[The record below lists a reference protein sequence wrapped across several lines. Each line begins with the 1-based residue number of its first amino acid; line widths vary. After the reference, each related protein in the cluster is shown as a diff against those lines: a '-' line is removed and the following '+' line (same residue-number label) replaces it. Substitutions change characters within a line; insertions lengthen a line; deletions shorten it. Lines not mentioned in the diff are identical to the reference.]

1 MAKKM
6 QSTSDDPQREHYG
19 EICDLSHEV
28 AVAQQKWVVSKEL
41 TADYKKI
48 YDKLTADLLYMIT
61 KGPDWQKTLEFGE
74 DE

>member
-6 QSTSDDPQREHYG
+6 QSVSDDPQRDHYG

-28 AVAQQKWVVSKEL
+28 AQSQSAWFVARED
-41 TADYKKI
+41 THERKKLF
-48 YDKLTADLLYMIT
+48 DKLSGDLLGMIEG
-61 KGPDWQKTLEFGE
+61 GPDWQKKLEFG